1 MDSCRKP
8 ACCTRLFSFDFSLIM
23 ADIIQLLPEY
33 LANQIAAGEVVQR
46 PASAVKELL
55 ENAVDA
61 GATQVQLIVKDA
73 GKQLVQ
79 VVDNGSGMSPTDA
92 RMSLERHAT
101 SKIRTTDDLFRI
113 RTLGFRGEALA
124 SIAAVAQVEVRT
136 KQRDQD
142 TGTLLL
148 IEGSQITSQQ
158 PVACPDGTSISV
170 KNLFFNVP
178 ARRNFLKSN
187 AVEMRHILD
196 EFQHVALANP
206 QISFSLFQNDLE
218 VFNLPA
224 GKLSQRIVS
233 LLGNGYK
240 EQLAQVEEVT
250 PFLTVRGFI
259 GKPES
264 AKKSRGDQFFFVNN
278 RFIRSAYLNHA
289 VLTAYE
295 GLLPKDTHPFYVL
308 FLDLDPKSIDINVH
322 PTKTE
327 IKFEDEKTVYAILR
341 AAAKQSLGLHNMAPS
356 LDFDGNVN
364 FAPIQPLRLSGQE
377 RNPFDDSFQPDALA
391 SEARAAAKNTG
402 RPAGQDAYE
411 RQLPPRPTEQAKRDL
426 EEFYKSLSQL
436 SVPDVEHEATAVG
449 VAVPTITP
457 LTPEE
462 DLPADDQPLSGGLNL
477 QAGFTAMPPAPG
489 PFPTKAGPAAPPTP
503 MVLPSAAA
511 AAASPELPLRESS
524 TGPGNKV
531 LQLHQQY
538 LLVPVKSGM
547 MLIDQVAARERI
559 LYEQYT
565 QSLER
570 EVSASQT
577 LLFPRTITFT
587 PQDFAILREV
597 EEPLRALGF
606 RFTDFGKHTIA
617 VEGIPADVPARDE
630 KELLEGLIEQFRTTA
645 GPMKLD
651 RREQMA
657 RALARRVAASAAGAR
672 LSEREMTAIVDKLFA
687 CSVPNYTPDGRRTIV
702 MLELGQLQE
711 LFRK

>member
-1 MDSCRKP
+1 
-8 ACCTRLFSFDFSLIM
+8 M
-23 ADIIQLLPEY
+23 ADVIQLLPEY

-79 VVDNGSGMSPTDA
+79 VVDNGAGMSPTDA

-124 SIAAVAQVEVRT
+124 SIAAVAQVELRT

-148 IEGSQITSQQ
+148 VEGSQITSQQ
-158 PVACPDGTSISV
+158 PTACPDGTSISV

-206 QISFSLFQNDLE
+206 QITFSLFQNDLE

-240 EQLAQVEEVT
+240 EQLAACEEVT
-250 PFLTVRGFI
+250 PFLSVKGFI

-308 FLDLDPKSIDINVH
+308 FLDLDPKAIDINVH

-327 IKFEDEKTVYAILR
+327 IKFEDEKTVYAIVR
-341 AAAKQSLGLHNMAPS
+341 AAVKQSLGLHNMAPS
-356 LDFDGNVN
+356 LDFEGDVN
-364 FAPIQPLRLSGQE
+364 FAPIQPLRTSANQK
-377 RNPFDDSFQPDALA
+377 NPFTDDFRPDALA
-391 SEARAAAKNTG
+391 SAASQAATPNPRETRPGARSE
-402 RPAGQDAYE
+402 AYE
-411 RQLPPRPTEQAKRDL
+411 RQLPPRPTEQAKREL
-426 EEFYKSLSQL
+426 EEFYKSLSKV

-449 VAVPTITP
+449 VPVPSASA
-457 LTPEE
+457 LT
-462 DLPADDQPLSGGLNL
+462 
-477 QAGFTAMPPAPG
+477 
-489 PFPTKAGPAAPPTP
+489 
-503 MVLPSAAA
+503 AAA
-511 AAASPELPLRESS
+511 AAAPFVVTAPSAAVPAAPELPLRESS
-524 TGPGNKV
+524 GSSSGNKV
-531 LQLHQQY
+531 LQVHGQY
-538 LLVPVKSGM
+538 LLVAVKSGL
-547 MLIDQVAARERI
+547 MLLDQAAARERI
-559 LYEQYT
+559 LYEQYAHT
-565 QSLER
+565 LER
-570 EVSASQT
+570 ETGASQT
-577 LLFPRTITFT
+577 LLFPRTVTFS

-597 EEPLRALGF
+597 EEALRSLGF

-630 KELLEGLIEQFRTTA
+630 KELLEGLIEQFRTHA
-645 GPMKLD
+645 GPVKLD

-657 RALARRVAASAAGAR
+657 RALARRVAASASGAR
-672 LSEREMTAIVDKLFA
+672 LSDTEMTTLVDKLFA
-687 CSVPNYTPDGRRTIV
+687 CQVPGYTPDGRRTLV
-702 MLELGQLQE
+702 MLELSQIQE
-711 LFRK
+711 FFRKA

>member
-1 MDSCRKP
+1 
-8 ACCTRLFSFDFSLIM
+8 M

-61 GATQVQLIVKDA
+61 GATQVQLIIKDA

-79 VVDNGSGMSPTDA
+79 VVDNGSGMSATDA

-124 SIAAVAQVEVRT
+124 SIAAVAQVELRT

-158 PVACPDGTSISV
+158 PTACPDGTSISV

-196 EFQHVALANP
+196 EFQHIALANP
-206 QISFSLFQNDLE
+206 QIGFTLFQNDLE

-240 EQLAQVEEVT
+240 EQLAACEEVT
-250 PFLTVRGFI
+250 PFLSVRGFI

-295 GLLPKDTHPFYVL
+295 GLLPKDAHPFYVL
-308 FLDLDPKSIDINVH
+308 FLDLDPKAIDINVH

-327 IKFEDEKTVYAILR
+327 IKFEDEKTVYAIVR
-341 AAAKQSLGLHNMAPS
+341 AAVKQSLGLHNMAPS
-356 LDFDGNVN
+356 LDFDGDVN
-364 FAPIQPLRLSGQE
+364 FAPIRPLRTPLGELLKST
-377 RNPFDDSFQPDALA
+377 FDPDDFRPDALA
-391 SEARAAAKNTG
+391 SAASQAAGGANPAPRET
-402 RPAGQDAYE
+402 RPSAIRPDAFE
-411 RQLPPRPTEQAKRDL
+411 RPIPPRPTEQAKRDL
-426 EEFYKSLSQL
+426 EDFYKSLSRV
-436 SVPDVEHEATAVG
+436 SVPDVECEATAKG
-449 VAVPTITP
+449 VSVP
-457 LTPEE
+457 
-462 DLPADDQPLSGGLNL
+462 S
-477 QAGFTAMPPAPG
+477 
-489 PFPTKAGPAAPPTP
+489 AAA
-503 MVLPSAAA
+503 LAAA
-511 AAASPELPLRESS
+511 AAAAAPLVVGATSAAVPATPELPLREAPANAGS
-524 TGPGNKV
+524 KV
-531 LQLHQQY
+531 LQVHGQY
-538 LLVPVKSGM
+538 LLVAVKSGL
-547 MLIDQVAARERI
+547 MLLDQAAARERI
-559 LYEQYT
+559 LYEQYAHT
-565 QSLER
+565 LER
-570 EVSASQT
+570 ETGASQT
-577 LLFPRTITFT
+577 LLFPRTVTFT
-587 PQDFAILREV
+587 PQDFAVLREV
-597 EEPLRALGF
+597 EEDLRNLGF
-606 RFTDFGKHTIA
+606 RFTGFGKHTIA

-630 KELLEGLIEQFRTTA
+630 KELLEGLIEQFRTHA
-645 GPMKLD
+645 GPVKLD

-657 RALARRVAASAAGAR
+657 RALARRVATTAAGPR
-672 LSEREMTAIVDKLFA
+672 LSDTEMNTLVDKLFA
-687 CSVPNYTPDGRRTIV
+687 CQVPGYTPDGRRTLV
-702 MLELGQLQE
+702 LLELSQLQE
-711 LFRK
+711 FFRR

>member
-1 MDSCRKP
+1 
-8 ACCTRLFSFDFSLIM
+8 M

-61 GATQVQLIVKDA
+61 GATQVQLIVKEA

-79 VVDNGSGMSPTDA
+79 VVDNGQGMSPTDA

-124 SIAAVAQVEVRT
+124 SIAAVAQVEIRT

-142 TGTLLL
+142 TGSLLL
-148 IEGSQITSQQ
+148 VEGSQVSSQQ

-250 PFLTVRGFI
+250 PFITVRGFI

-289 VLTAYE
+289 VLAAYE

-308 FLDLDPKSIDINVH
+308 FLDLDPKAIDINVH

-327 IKFEDEKTVYAILR
+327 IKFEDEKTVYAIVR
-341 AAAKQSLGLHNMAPS
+341 AAVKQSLGLHNMAPS

-364 FAPIQPLRLSGQE
+364 FAPIQPLRLSGHE
-377 RNPFDDSFQPDALA
+377 KNPFADDFQPDALA
-391 SEARAAAKNTG
+391 SAAARAAGSPADTG
-402 RPAGQDAYE
+402 EKTSRPDAYE
-411 RQLPPRPTEQAKRDL
+411 RQLPPRPTEQAKREL
-426 EEFYKSLSQL
+426 EDFYKSLSQL

-449 VAVPTITP
+449 VPV
-457 LTPEE
+457 
-462 DLPADDQPLSGGLNL
+462 
-477 QAGFTAMPPAPG
+477 
-489 PFPTKAGPAAPPTP
+489 
-503 MVLPSAAA
+503 PSAATLA
-511 AAASPELPLRESS
+511 AARPAVAPAEPLVAAPDPVPPVAAAFATLPPLEETPAVPAATATPELPLRESS

-538 LLVPVKSGM
+538 LLVPVKSGV

-559 LYEQYT
+559 LFEQYA

-570 EVSASQT
+570 ETSASQT

-606 RFTDFGKHTIA
+606 RFTDFGKNTIA

-630 KELLEGLIEQFRTTA
+630 KELLEGLIEQFRTAA
-645 GPMKLD
+645 GPVKLD

-657 RALARRVAASAAGAR
+657 RVLARRVAATAAGAR
-672 LSEREMTAIVDKLFA
+672 LSELEMTTLVDKLFA
-687 CSVPNYTPDGRRTIV
+687 CQVPNYTPDGRRTIV
-702 MLELGQLQE
+702 LLELSQVQA
-711 LFRK
+711 FFSR

>member
-1 MDSCRKP
+1 
-8 ACCTRLFSFDFSLIM
+8 M

-61 GATQVQLIVKDA
+61 GATQVQLIIKEA

-79 VVDNGSGMSPTDA
+79 VVDNGTGMSATDA

-124 SIAAVAQVEVRT
+124 SIAAVAQVELRT
-136 KQRDQD
+136 KQRGQD
-142 TGTLLL
+142 TGSLLL
-148 IEGSQITSQQ
+148 VEGSQITSQQ
-158 PVACPDGTSISV
+158 PVACPDGTSIAV

-206 QISFSLFQNDLE
+206 QIGFSLFQNDLE

-250 PFLTVRGFI
+250 PFISVRGFI

-308 FLDLDPKSIDINVH
+308 FLELDPKTIDINVH

-327 IKFEDEKTVYAILR
+327 IKFEDEKTVYAIVR
-341 AAAKQSLGLHNMAPS
+341 AAVKQSLGLHNMAPS
-356 LDFDGNVN
+356 LDFEGDVN
-364 FAPIQPLRLSGQE
+364 FAPIQPLRLSGNEQ
-377 RNPFDDSFQPDALA
+377 NPFAADFKPDALA
-391 SEARAAAKNTG
+391 SAASRAASTPSKGESRSG
-402 RPAGQDAYE
+402 RSDAYE
-411 RQLPPRPTEQAKRDL
+411 RQLPPRPTDQAKREL
-426 EEFYKSLSQL
+426 EEFYKSLQQVK
-436 SVPDVEHEATAVG
+436 VPDVEREATAIG
-449 VAVPTITP
+449 VPV
-457 LTPEE
+457 
-462 DLPADDQPLSGGLNL
+462 
-477 QAGFTAMPPAPG
+477 
-489 PFPTKAGPAAPPTP
+489 
-503 MVLPSAAA
+503 PSAAA
-511 AAASPELPLRESS
+511 IAAARQAEEAETPPAPAELMLPTGLELPAEPVGQSEQGFTVMPAPSAASPELPLRAAPVA
-524 TGPGNKV
+524 PGNKV

-538 LLVPVKSGM
+538 LLVPVKSGV

-559 LYEQYT
+559 LFEQYA
-565 QSLER
+565 QALER
-570 EVSASQT
+570 ETSASQT
-577 LLFPRTITFT
+577 LLFPRTVTFT

-597 EEPLRALGF
+597 EEPLKALGF
-606 RFTDFGKHTIA
+606 RFTDFGKYTIA

-630 KELLEGLIEQFRTTA
+630 KELLEGLIEQFRNHA
-645 GPMKLD
+645 GPVKLD

-657 RALARRVAASAAGAR
+657 RALARRVATSAASSR
-672 LSEREMTAIVDKLFA
+672 LSEFEMTALVDKLFA
-687 CSVPNYTPDGRRTIV
+687 CSVPSYTPDGRRTLV
-702 MLELGQLQE
+702 LLELSELQA
-711 LFRK
+711 FFNR